1 VLLQIYP
8 ITRLAVSSL
17 AMNVSPS
24 TTSTTAPIDPLV
36 SIRQLQACRILVINS
51 KGGAGKTTVATNLA
65 AWLAARGD
73 ATLLIDA
80 DPQASA
86 HLWLKS
92 RNTTLP
98 RVYGVHVDETS
109 KNTRAFQWRAP
120 KSTRWLITDSPPGL
134 KGADLNDMVADHDV
148 LVIPVLASDIDI
160 RASARFIGEL
170 LLTPIMRHKRR
181 PVAVVANRVKR
192 GTKAWSRL
200 QKFLSSLNIPYPST
214 FRDTQNYV
222 NAFVEGRG
230 ITDYPPHKSH
240 IKDQQDWRLLLEW
253 LLAQSE
259 ALRPPDA
266 SGGREA
272 GE

>member
-1 VLLQIYP
+1 
-8 ITRLAVSSL
+8 
-17 AMNVSPS
+17 MNFP
-24 TTSTTAPIDPLV
+24 TPTASVDPLV

-65 AWLAARGD
+65 AWLSARGD

-80 DPQASA
+80 DPQASS

-92 RNTTLP
+92 RNSSLP
-98 RVYGVHVDETS
+98 AVYGVHFDETS
-109 KNTRAFQWRAP
+109 KNTRSFQWRAP
-120 KSTRWLITDSPPGL
+120 KTTRWVITDSPPGL
-134 KGADLNDMVADHDV
+134 KGADLNDMVADHDL

-170 LLTPIMRHKRR
+170 LLTPAMRQKRR
-181 PVAVVANRVKR
+181 PVAVVANRVRR
-192 GTKAWSRL
+192 GTKAWERL
-200 QKFLSSLNIPYPST
+200 QKFLTTLNIPYPAT

-240 IKDQQDWRLLLEW
+240 LQDQEDWQPLLEW
-253 LLAQSE
+253 LFSQSATQPAATAQ
-259 ALRPPDA
+259 R
-266 SGGREA
+266 
-272 GE
+272 